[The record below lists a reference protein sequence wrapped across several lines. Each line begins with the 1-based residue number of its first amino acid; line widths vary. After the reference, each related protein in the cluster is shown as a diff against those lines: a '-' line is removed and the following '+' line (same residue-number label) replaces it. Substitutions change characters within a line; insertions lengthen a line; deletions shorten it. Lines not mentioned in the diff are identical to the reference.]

1 MFGASKK
8 QFNFIDNSIL
18 AMDEAAVWN
27 YQMFNTTIDIFGVK
41 DILMKTTCYD
51 KAKVLVC
58 PAAKL
63 ARQKC
68 SRLLLHLLQLS
79 VS

>member
-27 YQMFNTTIDIFGVK
+27 DEMFNTTIDIFGVK

-51 KAKVLVC
+51 KAKVLVSC
-58 PAAKL
+58 CEAGQTKI
-63 ARQKC
+63 